1 MKYVR
6 LNNNVVVE
14 IIPAIDPIF
23 PDVPIEQRYPAEF
36 VKKLVAVDDNVEVR
50 VGMVYN
56 AETGVFSVPEPVV
69 APSEPVPANLDA
81 AKKQR
86 IADSKTQLA
95 EWLENHPMQY
105 TDGKYYSVTEEK
117 QSLLNNN
124 LTSFERAEVAGV
136 PYPLKWNASGE
147 ECVEWEYADLVTLSL
162 AIAAYVAP
170 KVAAQQ
176 AVEIAIN
183 ACTTAEELANVV
195 IDYDNA

>member
-6 LNNNVVVE
+6 LNNNVVAE
-14 IIPAIDPIF
+14 IIPAIDSAF

-36 VKKLVAVDDNVEVR
+36 VKKLVAVDDSVEVR
-50 VGMVYN
+50 VGMVYDK
-56 AETGVFSVPEPVV
+56 ETGAFSVPKPP
-69 APSEPVPANLDA
+69 AIEPVPVDLDA

-86 IADSKTQLA
+86 ISDSKTQLA
-95 EWLENHPMQY
+95 EWLESHPMQY
-105 TDGKYYSVTEEK
+105 TDGKFYSVTEEK

-124 LTSFERAEVAGV
+124 LTSYERAQDAGI

-147 ECVEWEYADLVTLSL
+147 ECVDWEYNDLVTLSL

-176 AVEIAIN
+176 AVEIEIN
-183 ACTTAEELANVV
+183 ACTTAEELAEVV
-195 IDYDNA
+195 INYDNA

>member
-1 MKYVR
+1 MVYAR
-6 LNNNVVVE
+6 LNDNIVEE
-14 IIPAIDPIF
+14 IIPEFDPTF
-23 PDVPIEQRYPAEF
+23 PNVPIEQRYPADF
-36 VKKLVAVDDNVEVR
+36 VSGLIKVENGVE

-56 AETGVFSVPEPVV
+56 PETGEFSEPEPV
-69 APSEPVPANLDA
+69 EPVPADLDT

-86 IADSKTQLA
+86 IADSKIQLA

-124 LTSFERAEVAGV
+124 LTSYERAVEAGI
-136 PYPLKWNASGE
+136 PYPLKWNATGE

-170 KVAAQQ
+170 EVAAQQ
-176 AVEIAIN
+176 AFEIAIN
-183 ACTTAEELANVV
+183 ACETAEQLAEVI
-195 IDYDNA
+195 IDYD

>member
-6 LNNNVVVE
+6 LNNNVVAE
-14 IIPAIDPIF
+14 IIPEFDPIF

-36 VKKLVAVDDNVEVR
+36 VKKLVTVDDSIEVR
-50 VGMVYN
+50 VGMVYDK
-56 AETGVFSVPEPVV
+56 ETGVFSVPEPSAV
-69 APSEPVPANLDA
+69 EPVPADLDA

-86 IADSKTQLA
+86 IADSKIQLA
-95 EWLENHPMQY
+95 EWLESHPMQY

-124 LTSFERAEVAGV
+124 LTSYERAVEADI
-136 PYPLKWNASGE
+136 PYPLKWNATGE
-147 ECVEWEYADLVTLSL
+147 ECVEWEYTDLVALSL

-176 AVEIAIN
+176 VAEIEIN
-183 ACTTAEELANVV
+183 ACETAEQLAEVI
-195 IDYDNA
+195 IDYGG

>member
-6 LNNNVVVE
+6 LNNNVVAE
-14 IIPAIDPIF
+14 IIPELDPTF
-23 PDVPIEQRYPAEF
+23 PNVPIEQRYPAEF
-36 VKKLVAVDDNVEVR
+36 VKKLVAVDNSVEVR
-50 VGMVYN
+50 VGMVYDK
-56 AETGVFSVPEPVV
+56 ETGVFSVPEPV
-69 APSEPVPANLDA
+69 PSEPVPADLDA

-86 IADSKTQLA
+86 IADSKIQLA

-147 ECVEWEYADLVTLSL
+147 ECVEWEYTELVALSL

-170 KVAAQQ
+170 KVAMQQ
-176 AVEIAIN
+176 TFEIAIN
-183 ACTTAEELANVV
+183 ACTTAESLAEVV

>member
-14 IIPAIDPIF
+14 IIPEFDPVF
-23 PDVPIEQRYPAEF
+23 PNIPITERYPAEF
-36 VKKLVAVDDNVEVR
+36 VKKLVAVDDSVEVR

-56 AETGVFSVPEPVV
+56 AETGVFSVPEPSAV
-69 APSEPVPANLDA
+69 EPVPENLDA

-86 IADSKTQLA
+86 IADSKIQLA

-117 QSLLNNN
+117 QALLNSN
-124 LTSFERAEVAGV
+124 LASYERAQEAGFD
-136 PYPLKWNASGE
+136 YPLKWNATGE
-147 ECVEWEYADLVTLSL
+147 ECEEWDYPDLVALSL
-162 AIAAYVAP
+162 TIAGYVAP

-176 AVEIAIN
+176 AFEIAIN
-183 ACTTAEELANVV
+183 ACTTAESLAEVV

>member
-6 LNNNVVVE
+6 LNNNVVAE
-14 IIPAIDPIF
+14 IIPEFDPAF
-23 PDVPIEQRYPAEF
+23 PNVPITERYPAEF
-36 VKKLVAVDDNVEVR
+36 IKKLVAVDNSVEVR

-56 AETGVFSVPEPVV
+56 AETGAFNVPEPSEV
-69 APSEPVPANLDA
+69 EPVPADLDA

-86 IADSKTQLA
+86 IADSKIQLA

-176 AVEIAIN
+176 AFEIAIN
-183 ACTTAEELANVV
+183 ACTTAEELAEVV